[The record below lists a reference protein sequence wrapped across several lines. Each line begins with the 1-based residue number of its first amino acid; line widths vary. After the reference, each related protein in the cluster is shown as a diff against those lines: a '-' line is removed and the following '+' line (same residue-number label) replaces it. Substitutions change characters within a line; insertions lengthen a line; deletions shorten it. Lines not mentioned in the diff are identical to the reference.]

1 MALYGSI
8 PYMMA
13 HSEYRTVGVFWN
25 NAAETWVDVASSK
38 SVLNSLLSIFK
49 TTDVPTMDTHWMSE
63 SGIMDLFV
71 MMGPKPHD
79 VSNQYSTLTGSI
91 TLPPVSFFIK
101 LDNIKLLTVIFN
113 LNYISVYAILSEGL
127 DIGVNNIFF
136 LSNQRFN

>member
-1 MALYGSI
+1 
-8 PYMMA
+8 MA

-101 LDNIKLLTVIFN
+101 LDNI
-113 LNYISVYAILSEGL
+113 
-127 DIGVNNIFF
+127 
-136 LSNQRFN
+136 